1 MFDVSSVVMARCR
14 QTRKCQGEL
23 RNALDSSWLCSSSCL
38 EMLAVEGDNFVSP
51 DPSSSRA
58 CGGGRARRAADMFVD
73 LVEVYVRGGDG
84 GHGEVAFRRE
94 KFVPRGGPSGGDG
107 GSGGNVIAVA
117 DRSLTT
123 LTDFRYRKHLRA
135 KNGGRGGA
143 SKMTGAEGEDL
154 VVAVP
159 VGTIV
164 KDADTGEVVADVVV
178 HGQRVFLARGGSG
191 GRGNARFA
199 TSVRRAPRFA
209 EKGEPGEERR
219 LMLELRLL
227 ADVGLIGYPN
237 AGKSTLLSRIS
248 SARPKIAD
256 YPFTTLSPVLGVVEA
271 ADVSFV
277 VADIPGLIEGAAEG
291 VGLGHEFL
299 RHVMRTRILVHVVDV
314 SEESGRDPLEDY
326 RTIRK
331 ELELYHPDLPLKP
344 EIVAANKVDMPGAP
358 DRSKAFSEALGKEG
372 IAVWHMSALTGEGV
386 KELLYSVVDTLS
398 ETPIDD
404 VETQPQEYV
413 VRHAQRG
420 ARLRDAT
427 IERDGDV
434 YVISGEGVE
443 RLCQMTDMHNLEAY
457 RRFWA
462 MLAKAGIVD
471 ELRKAGAVEG
481 DIVRIGDQE
490 IEYGEAHFWTR

>member
-1 MFDVSSVVMARCR
+1 
-14 QTRKCQGEL
+14 
-23 RNALDSSWLCSSSCL
+23 
-38 EMLAVEGDNFVSP
+38 
-51 DPSSSRA
+51 
-58 CGGGRARRAADMFVD
+58 MFVD
-73 LVEVYVRGGDG
+73 LVEVSVRGGDG

-107 GSGGNVIAVA
+107 GNGGNVIAVA
-117 DRSLTT
+117 DRTLTT
-123 LTDFRYRKHLRA
+123 LTDFRYKKHLRA
-135 KNGGRGGA
+135 KNGARGGA

-154 VVAVP
+154 VVRVP

-164 KDADTGEVVADVVV
+164 KDAETGEVAADLVVD
-178 HGQRVFLARGGSG
+178 GQRVFLARGGAG

-219 LMLELRLL
+219 LTLELRLL

-237 AGKSTLLSRIS
+237 AGKSTLLSKIS
-248 SARPKIAD
+248 SARPRIAD
-256 YPFTTLSPVLGVVEA
+256 YPFTTLSPVLGVVEG
-271 ADVSFV
+271 ADMSFV
-277 VADIPGLIEGAAEG
+277 VADIPGLIEGAADG

-326 RTIRK
+326 RTIRR

-344 EIVAANKVDMPGAP
+344 EIVAANKVDMPGTRERA
-358 DRSKAFSEALGKEG
+358 KGLSEALGKEDV
-372 IAVWHMSALTGEGV
+372 AVWHISALTGEGV
-386 KELLYSVVDTLS
+386 KELLYAVVDSLS
-398 ETPIDD
+398 KTAVDE
-404 VETQPQEYV
+404 VEALPQDYQG
-413 VRHAQRG
+413 RQAQRG

-427 IERDGDV
+427 VERDGDE

-443 RLCQMTDMHNLEAY
+443 RLCQMTDMNNLEAY

-481 DIVRIGDQE
+481 DIVRIGDIE